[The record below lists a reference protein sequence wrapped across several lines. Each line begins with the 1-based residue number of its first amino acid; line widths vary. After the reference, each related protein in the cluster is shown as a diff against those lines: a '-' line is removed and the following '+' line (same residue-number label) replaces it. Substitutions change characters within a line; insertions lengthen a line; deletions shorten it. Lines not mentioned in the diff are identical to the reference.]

1 MEPVRE
7 GRSGAA
13 CLRGAD
19 RCGPKRWM
27 PICGIRSVVAEAV
40 GADSS
45 RVDMWNLNDCCLE
58 TEKKCSG
65 MESDNRL
72 SN

>member
-1 MEPVRE
+1 MWAEALGANLWGPFRGGRGGGGRLEE
-7 GRSGAA
+7 GQFVG
-13 CLRGAD
+13 
-19 RCGPKRWM
+19 
-27 PICGIRSVVAEAV
+27 AEAV

-45 RVDMWNLNDCCLE
+45 RVDMWNRNDCCLE

-65 MESDNRL
+65 MESDSRL